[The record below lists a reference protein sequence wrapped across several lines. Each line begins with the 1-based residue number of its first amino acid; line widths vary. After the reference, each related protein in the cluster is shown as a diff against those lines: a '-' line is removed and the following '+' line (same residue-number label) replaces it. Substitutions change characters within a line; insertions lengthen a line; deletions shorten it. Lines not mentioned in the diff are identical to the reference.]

1 MGKSGSEPV
10 PGGTSLTLL
19 SQCRDEAQ
27 LGMSPQKSK
36 AQKQSTKA
44 KRNPQL
50 RHDLKSG
57 LKTGLKSNSQG
68 VAKFPTVQQA
78 ERCDLMPALA

>member
-27 LGMSPQKSK
+27 LRMSARKSK
-36 AQKQSTKA
+36 AQKQSAIGGSDT
-44 KRNPQL
+44 
-50 RHDLKSG
+50 
-57 LKTGLKSNSQG
+57 T
-68 VAKFPTVQQA
+68 
-78 ERCDLMPALA
+78 

>member
-44 KRNPQL
+44 KR
-50 RHDLKSG
+50 KS
-57 LKTGLKSNSQG
+57 KAQSTAPTRPEERAEDRTQIE
-68 VAKFPTVQQA
+68 FP
-78 ERCDLMPALA
+78 RCGKISHCSASRKV